1 MAKHSKL
8 RVLIGTSIGMMI
20 AGLPFLSKNV
30 REREQAVHQ
39 MRDDS
44 YEQSLATK
52 MAAQKDE
59 ARNARLS
66 IKKAE

>member
-1 MAKHSKL
+1 
-8 RVLIGTSIGMMI
+8 MMI

>member
-1 MAKHSKL
+1 
-8 RVLIGTSIGMMI
+8 MMI

-66 IKKAE
+66 IKKAEWKHCIERVNASFMIC